1 MPRSEEQI
9 DPAQPADASAAAPDD
24 DAVVLEDVATP
35 DEDSDVRH
43 FKFRVSKKLTRRIDQ
58 YLVDRVPYLSRAG
71 VQRLIEDGLVT
82 VDGRKTKSSYKLK
95 AGETVS
101 MVAPPEPVNEI
112 VPEDIPLD
120 IVYEDEHFLALNKQ
134 ADLIIHPARGRWHGT
149 LVNGLAFYGHQWS
162 NVNGVWRPGILHR
175 LDRNT
180 TGIMLVAK
188 SDEAHWRIARQFEN
202 RTIQKTYVAVCHGVP
217 ELLSDVIDM
226 PIGKDRYVREK
237 QAIRKEENGG
247 KHAVTKYEVQQMLDP
262 AKVEDAPSSRLLSPT
277 EGRARLGSSSNPYT
291 LLQGH
296 HPHDRNFKAPPGRF
310 TFVKLWPKTGR
321 THQLRVH
328 MAAIGYPMVGDTMY
342 GGRVFESGEFR
353 FERQALHAFEIT
365 FVHPATLKT
374 MTLAAPVPPDMRQ
387 LLETLGGTVP
397 QNVSAP
403 AT

>member
-1 MPRSEEQI
+1 MST
-9 DPAQPADASAAAPDD
+9 PDD
-24 DAVVLEDVATP
+24 PELLNADDVPVVEDVATA

-71 VQRLIEDGLVT
+71 VQRLIDDGLVT
-82 VDGRKTKSSYKLK
+82 VDGRPIKASYKLK
-95 AGETVS
+95 AGETVT

-112 VPEDIPLD
+112 VPENIPLD

-149 LVNGLAFYGHQWS
+149 LVNGLAYYGSKWS
-162 NVNGVWRPGILHR
+162 NVNGAWRPGILHR

-202 RTIQKTYVAVCHGVP
+202 RTIQKTYMAVCHGVP
-217 ELLSDVIDM
+217 ELLSDVINM

-237 QAIRKEENGG
+237 QAVRKEENGG
-247 KHAVTKYEVQQMLDP
+247 KPAVTKYEVQEIFDP
-262 AKVEDAPSSRLLSPT
+262 RLKDAI
-277 EGRARLGSSSNPYT
+277 GGSDSGYSLNT
-291 LLQGH
+291 GKH
-296 HPHDRNFKAPPGRF
+296 AADRNSKAPPGRF
-310 TFVKLWPKTGR
+310 SLVKLRPKTGR

-328 MAAIGYPMVGDTMY
+328 MSAIGFPMVGDTMY
-342 GGRVFESGEFR
+342 GGRVFEVGGFR

-365 FVHPATLKT
+365 FVHPGTLET
-374 MTLAAPVPPDMRQ
+374 MTLSAPLPPDMTS
-387 LLETLGGTVP
+387 LLDRLRGNESS
-397 QNVSAP
+397 NV
-403 AT
+403 